1 MGQIFKIHEIHLV
14 VRQAASRQER
24 TTDRTDGTRTRTQAP
39 TWRHYSMNYVEGII
53 TPGMIYLTDVKVAL
67 IHRFRLEIV

>member
-24 TTDRTDGTRTRTQAP
+24 TTDRTDGLRTRTQGRRGDIERQSFMTGQFDSNYLSHEAP
-39 TWRHYSMNYVEGII
+39 LFVTHFIG
-53 TPGMIYLTDVKVAL
+53 
-67 IHRFRLEIV
+67 F